1 LLFLTQA
8 DVRRLLDLDDLV
20 EALSRAFVELS
31 AGRVSVP
38 ERTAAYA
45 DQGLLATMPVRLPGV
60 GLEVKLVSVF
70 SENPR
75 RGLTS
80 HQALIVIFDDSSGTP
95 LVLMDGTHITG
106 ARTAGSA
113 ALATRTL
120 AREDARVLAILGA
133 GVEGRYHLEALP
145 RVRDFSAIRVANRTL
160 ERAEQLAAEHPMAR
174 AVSSFEEAVRG
185 ADVVC
190 CCTHSM
196 EPVIEYRWLKPGAHV
211 NSIGA
216 NFEGAELDPDTIAHG
231 RLVVESR
238 VAFQPPPVGCREL
251 QGLSPDSAAELGEV
265 LVSAQPG
272 RHDGDEVTVY
282 KSMGHAVEDAAA
294 AHLVYER
301 AMREGAGTSL
311 TL

>member
-1 LLFLTQA
+1 LFFLTQS

-20 EALSRAFVELS
+20 EALSRAFVDLS
-31 AGRVSVP
+31 AGHVSVP

-45 DQGLLATMPVRLPGV
+45 GEGLLATMPVRLAGV

-70 SENPR
+70 PDNPR

-95 LVLMDGTHITG
+95 LVVMDGTHITA

-133 GVEGRYHLEALP
+133 GVEGRYHLEAIP
-145 RVRDFSAIRVANRTL
+145 RVREFSEIRVANRTP
-160 ERAEQLAAEHPMAR
+160 ERAEELAAERPMAR
-174 AVSSFEEAVRG
+174 AVSSFEEAVHG

-190 CCTHSM
+190 CCTDSA
-196 EPVIEYRWLKPGAHV
+196 EPVIEYRWLRPGAHV

-216 NFEGAELDPDTIAHG
+216 NFEGPELDPDTIARG

-238 VAFQPPPVGCREL
+238 AAFQPPPVGCREL
-251 QGLSPDSAAELGEV
+251 QGLSPDSAVELGEV
-265 LVSAQPG
+265 LMSAQRG

-301 AMREGAGTSL
+301 AVREGVGTSL